1 MRPSGKEVKLRHTVG
16 VFFST
21 LSRFLAISLFF
32 SSSFPLGAQG
42 FASIR
47 AIKPNETVSFRPLT
61 VTFLF
66 RCVNVTQWTSSKQAW
81 CFLLS
86 PPLSDPTCRPTPLIG
101 CAVFFFWDPLPR
113 SLFRFSTFN
122 SPSIFFF
129 RRLTKYVRSYGDRNN
144 DLDSVSKCMS
154 SPL

>member
-1 MRPSGKEVKLRHTVG
+1 MDLVLFLNKCDLLEKKLNSGIQWVF
-16 VFFST
+16 FFST

-101 CAVFFFWDPLPR
+101 CAVFFFGTLYLGLCSVFQLSTHLPY
-113 SLFRFSTFN
+113 
-122 SPSIFFF
+122 FFF
-129 RRLTKYVRSYGDRNN
+129 AD
-144 DLDSVSKCMS
+144 
-154 SPL
+154 